1 MKVQCLLQKFASCCI
16 ARDLR
21 TLHIKIFINNAV
33 PEIIQTNKNGESAGH
48 VQIKLSW
55 IQEAHGC
62 SLVLQ
67 HIMVSRSF
75 SQLFEVKPEHCVVK
89 VGITCQDSTQSQN
102 IPESGY

>member
-1 MKVQCLLQKFASCCI
+1 MKIPCFLQKFTSCCI

-21 TLHIKIFINNAV
+21 MLHIKIFINNAV

-48 VQIKLSW
+48 MQIKLPW
-55 IQEAHGC
+55 IQEALGR

-67 HIMVSRSF
+67 HIMVGRSF
-75 SQLFEVKPEHCVVK
+75 SQLFEVKPCVVK

-102 IPESGY
+102 IPEW